1 MAREK
6 ERMIVQMFGAVDGRK
21 GVLNGS
27 PGPWLQ
33 YGLALATVV
42 IHEVNQQIKDP
53 SFSSFVSPTLC
64 KANF

>member
-1 MAREK
+1 
-6 ERMIVQMFGAVDGRK
+6 MFGAVDGRK